1 MTKKE
6 NKQEPIVIN
15 VKKIKDKL
23 LTIIDAGYLCEVDE
37 WYAKLM
43 QALVESYR
51 QHNGNKKEV
60 RTELE
65 SKFGKS
71 DLLNDIIKFY
81 DSPYIY
87 VSDTYVEIE
96 EVGTDGSFKGFALV
110 KFNTDKD
117 GMYEIHLDSTVEH
130 LNYVYELCKL
140 DNE

>member
-1 MTKKE
+1 MAKRE
-6 NKQEPIVIN
+6 SKQEPIVIN
-15 VKKIKDKL
+15 VKEIKDKL

-60 RTELE
+60 RAELE
-65 SKFGKS
+65 DKFGKS

-96 EVGTDGSFKGFALV
+96 EVGTDGSFKGFALI

-130 LNYVYELCKL
+130 LNYVYELCEL